1 MVRRFKHKG
10 MIYRVDESDSAQGE
24 TVAITTTNPMRLD
37 GLTIYGKSTQSGTP
51 SYDNPIDIVNAGETG
66 ENFYDINAKR
76 TCANVISTVS
86 DGILTIQSTDNT
98 TSAMFCSQGFQC
110 EPNTDYIV
118 RLRCNLDAVPTG
130 VISTVQVLTGA
141 YSGTLLDNCYTS
153 ISTGQK
159 YSEVF
164 LQFNSGEFTQLY
176 IWFYIRQGGSDE
188 PQDFSISYWDIRIKK
203 PEIELTLCGK
213 NLFDKDDYMS
223 VNGYFGDDWTISG
236 WGSSNYLTVVIPCTA
251 GTTYTVQKELGNV
264 FRVMF
269 TEEYPAD
276 GTVGINGSG
285 SNPCTLT
292 APSTA
297 KYLCCY
303 VYDGAVDTTLTVD
316 EVLSTL
322 QIEVGSVATEYE
334 SYQQSQTLT
343 IALPNGLLG
352 VPVLSTGNYTDENGQ
367 SWVCDEIN
375 FKTGKYVRRIGS
387 IWVRLQTIGN
397 YSSGLKYASTQY
409 LSDKIKTADN
419 GGLCA
424 KASFHY
430 SSNPVTTGEFY
441 EDQNVFCF
449 LGTADDTL
457 ENMQSKY
464 DGERLYYVLDTP
476 IETDLP
482 ADLLSEY
489 SNLTM
494 NGLTTT
500 AMVNSGAELKLTV
513 LSVGESQPCNY

>member
-1 MVRRFKHKG
+1 
-10 MIYRVDESDSAQGE
+10 MIYRIDESDSVQGE

-51 SYDNPIDIVNAGETG
+51 SYENPIDIVNAGETG

-110 EPNTDYIV
+110 EPNTDYII
-118 RLRCNLDAVPTG
+118 RMRCNLDNVPMS
-130 VISTVQVLTGA
+130 VISAVQVLTGNH
-141 YSGTLLDNCYTS
+141 SGTLLGNFYTS
-153 ISTGQK
+153 SSNGTK
-159 YSEVF
+159 RPEVF
-164 LQFNSGEFTQLY
+164 FQFNSGEFTQLY

-188 PQDFSISYWDIRIKK
+188 PQDFSISYWNIQIKK
-203 PEIELTLCGK
+203 PEIELTFFGK
-213 NLFDKDDYMS
+213 NLFDKDDYTS
-223 VNGYFGDDWTISG
+223 INGYFGDDWTISS

-264 FRVMF
+264 FHAMF

-276 GTVGINGSG
+276 GIVGINGSG
-285 SNPCTLT
+285 SNPCTLI

-297 KYLCCY
+297 NYLCCY
-303 VYDGAVDTTLTVD
+303 VYDSNTDTNLTVD

-322 QIEVGSVATEYE
+322 QIEIGSVATEYE
-334 SYQQSQTLT
+334 AYQQSQTLT

-375 FKTGKYVRRIGS
+375 FKTGKYVRRIGRGD
-387 IWVRLQTIGN
+387 VRLQTIGDH
-397 YSSGLKYASTQY
+397 STGLKYACTSNIV
-409 LSDKIKTADN
+409 DKIKTANN
-419 GGLCA
+419 GGLCT

-430 SSNPVTTGEFY
+430 SNNPLTTGEFY
-441 EDQNVFCF
+441 ENTSAFCF

-457 ENMQSKY
+457 ETMKSKY
-464 DGERLYYVLDTP
+464 DRATVYYVLETP

-482 ADLLSEY
+482 AELLSEY

-494 NGLTTT
+494 YGLTTT
-500 AMVNSGAELKLTV
+500 AMVNNGAELKLTV